1 VPCVNGD
8 LTVNN
13 NLIKTSVK
21 PENLGVDG
29 DKSPKI
35 KEEKT
40 KSAQDKKPKPQDVS
54 IEKTE
59 VVETIVKPIEKTFD
73 KKEVVSGFEEA
84 KLQIKD
90 LYDTIFSYGD
100 NFKPTYQDTLGDLLS
115 YLGGL
120 AYKLGAEKSFSEVF
134 GINVN
139 TLNDRYY
146 SVSYIPYAIKIA
158 VWAYKNK
165 GKNNVLT
172 ILNGIVRCAYAF
184 AYKLN
189 ENDIEDRVY
198 KTVLSVIEFIES
210 NDISLN

>member
-1 VPCVNGD
+1 MPCVNGD
-8 LTVNN
+8 LIVNN
-13 NLIKTSVK
+13 NLIKSTVK
-21 PENLGVDG
+21 PEKLGVDG
-29 DKSPKI
+29 NKSPKV
-35 KEEKT
+35 KEEKP
-40 KSAQDKKPKPQDVS
+40 KSEEKKPKPQEIS
-54 IEKTE
+54 IVKTE
-59 VVETIVKPIEKTFD
+59 VVESLVKTIEKTFD

-84 KLQIKD
+84 KVQIKD
-90 LYDTIFSYGD
+90 LYDSIFGYGD

-120 AYKLGAEKSFSEVF
+120 AYKLGAEKNYTEVF
-134 GINVN
+134 GVNVN
-139 TLNDRYY
+139 SLNDRYY

-165 GKNNVLT
+165 DKKNVLT

-189 ENDIEDRVY
+189 ENDIEDKVY
-198 KTVLSVIEFIES
+198 KAVLSVIEFIES